1 MVCAFLTRDQGRTFK
16 IGLVTLKGHSIWL
29 SPTLSD
35 LLTTI
40 NVSEPNRSVTTLH
53 ADSRGKCSL
62 FITDTEDIRPGAAVH
77 VRLGELSLIS
87 SDSTLPTFRGC
98 TLSRFTT
105 ALSHLLPSFLHALFS
120 DFCAFLQELIFLSS
134 FFLSALANLFAT
146 SPTDNEAFCI
156 KTFAIENLAL
166 SLKPL
171 SLLSALRQHPE
182 PLLYLDL
189 ETLPRG

>member
-16 IGLVTLKGHSIWL
+16 IGLVTLKGHSMWL

-53 ADSRGKCSL
+53 AVSRGKCSL

-98 TLSRFTT
+98 TLS
-105 ALSHLLPSFLHALFS
+105 HV
-120 DFCAFLQELIFLSS
+120 
-134 FFLSALANLFAT
+134 
-146 SPTDNEAFCI
+146 
-156 KTFAIENLAL
+156 
-166 SLKPL
+166 
-171 SLLSALRQHPE
+171 LRQPYRTCY
-182 PLLYLDL
+182 LLFYMLCFL
-189 ETLPRG
+189 ISVPFCKS